1 MSFVQ
6 HRKQAGYSQ
15 AEGLMHLGVAR
26 ATIIQVGLHVIAD
39 GVQGAARRVGRG
51 VHAIRACDTARQST

>member
-1 MSFVQ
+1 
-6 HRKQAGYSQ
+6 
-15 AEGLMHLGVAR
+15 MHLGVAR

-51 VHAIRACDTARQST
+51 VLAIGTSDTLGDSGLRHEGSGERSEELLEGHC